1 MATVLKNNISVP
13 KSEYLRLKY
22 IDRRFKDFFNYFENL
37 IEISEAKKEIKR
49 GKIIPQEKLFK
60 KLGF

>member
-1 MATVLKNNISVP
+1 MATALKNNISVP

-22 IDRRFKDFFNYFENL
+22 IDRRFSGFLNYFENI
-37 IEISEAKKEIKR
+37 IETREARKEVKR
-49 GKIIPQEKLFK
+49 KKIIPQEKLFK